1 MAPEVPTTA
10 EAGLPDLLVENWLGL
25 SGPAGLPAPIVAR
38 LNAETNAAM
47 QTEAVRQRLV
57 EHGIAHRPMTPT
69 EFTAFV
75 ANDVRVIG
83 GLVRS
88 LGITAQ

>member
-1 MAPEVPTTA
+1 
-10 EAGLPDLLVENWLGL
+10 
-25 SGPAGLPAPIVAR
+25 
-38 LNAETNAAM
+38 
-47 QTEAVRQRLV
+47 
-57 EHGIAHRPMTPT
+57 MTQA

-75 ANDVRVIG
+75 ANDVRTIG